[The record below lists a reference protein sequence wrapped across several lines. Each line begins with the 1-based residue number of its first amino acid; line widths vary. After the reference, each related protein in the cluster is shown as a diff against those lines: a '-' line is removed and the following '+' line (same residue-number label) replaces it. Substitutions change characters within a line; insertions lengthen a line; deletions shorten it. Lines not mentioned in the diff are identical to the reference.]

1 MLASHT
7 VQPRAPLR
15 ATGGPKPRKCGR
27 WARADRGH
35 HRLACSTERP
45 KGERLTHLAREI
57 GSMPSEDPSQAP
69 GRSCSSAKHTQ
80 KGGCGCGGSSA
91 AADEQGI
98 VYPVLRSLKLLRLMS
113 GGWLTTAWPAARRA
127 EFGVGDSTI
136 LRHDLE
142 QTYDTKELEG
152 QIDAEA
158 MNAAFTATP
167 PEHSQERFLTL
178 DELLAPDP
186 DDDLAQYMV

>member
-1 MLASHT
+1 
-7 VQPRAPLR
+7 
-15 ATGGPKPRKCGR
+15 
-27 WARADRGH
+27 
-35 HRLACSTERP
+35 
-45 KGERLTHLAREI
+45 
-57 GSMPSEDPSQAP
+57 MPSEDPSQAP

-91 AADEQGI
+91 AADEQ
-98 VYPVLRSLKLLRLMS
+98 
-113 GGWLTTAWPAARRA
+113 ARRA